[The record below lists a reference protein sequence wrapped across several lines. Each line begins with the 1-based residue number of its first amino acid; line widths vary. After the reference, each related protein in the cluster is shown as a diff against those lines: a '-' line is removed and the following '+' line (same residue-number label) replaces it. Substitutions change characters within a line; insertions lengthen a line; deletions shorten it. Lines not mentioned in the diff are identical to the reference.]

1 MMPPF
6 SASQRG
12 RTPTWLVAVA
22 GLALA
27 ALLLVVVFRG
37 SQPGT
42 PTVSADHL
50 DPSATTA
57 DPAPLMPP
65 ESIASFRAV
74 LAPPESESA
83 QSEAGEGASQK
94 QALTREAALAW
105 LDTASRQRTGLPA
118 AEIPEVLA
126 ALAADRPDHLTPG
139 YWQHLYNSALNALR
153 APSSDDRHHV
163 AALLDL
169 LLDHAAAHPDRV
181 IRLYALQHIGILWL
195 TDDLDQEQSLRT
207 LTLVRALAAQPEGEV
222 SGTALAL
229 LDRWSARLGEAPIE
243 LARALAA
250 DSARAIDVRVSALL
264 AAGTAPDTISLAR
277 DLAADRTQP
286 IILRKASLAL
296 LGQHGTA
303 ADLPLL
309 EQTAAESSRL
319 AQAALPAS
327 EALAHRLEHPH
338 RPAPVPY
345 Q

>member
-1 MMPPF
+1 MTPPSF
-6 SASQRG
+6 PSKG
-12 RTPTWLVAVA
+12 RCKPTWLVAVA
-22 GLALA
+22 GLGLA
-27 ALLLVVVFRG
+27 VLLLAIVIRG
-37 SQPGT
+37 IQPGT
-42 PTVSADHL
+42 SSSADGHSQA
-50 DPSATTA
+50 PSATTT

-65 ESIASFRAV
+65 ESIASFRAA
-74 LAPPESESA
+74 LAPPESA

-126 ALAADRPDHLTPG
+126 ALAADRPDHLTPS

-153 APSSDDRHHV
+153 TPSSDDRRHIP
-163 AALLDL
+163 ALLDL

-195 TDDLDQEQSLRT
+195 ADDLNEEQSLRT

-229 LDRWSARLGEAPIE
+229 LDRWSARLGEAPAD
-243 LARALAA
+243 LARAIAA

-309 EQTAAESSRL
+309 EQTAAESPRL

-345 Q
+345 R